1 MPHQTI
7 RRMTRKFL
15 NREVVIRTAVTADL
29 GSMTSLLGELFSIE
43 ADFTPDVRRQRQGLA
58 TLMASNNTTLL
69 VAAAKETII
78 GMCTLQPLVSTA
90 EGGTVG
96 IIEDLVVTKMWRGKG
111 VGGLLLNSIEEVARR
126 QNMSR
131 LQLLTE
137 VDNNRAMQ
145 FYGKHRWEKLHLIAM
160 RKRFS

>member
-58 TLMASNNTTLL
+58 TLMVSNNTTLL
-69 VAAAKETII
+69 VATAKETII